1 MQAVAGICTFTLTAI
16 FVQQT
21 GLIPLHY
28 AAWDGHVEVVNVLV
42 KAGSKID
49 EKNDVSMI

>member
-21 GLIPLHY
+21 GLIPLHH
-28 AAWDGHVEVVNVLV
+28 AAWDGNVEVVNVLV

-49 EKNDVSMI
+49 EKNNVSMI